1 MEHEMK
7 LWRESFLSVFE
18 GRKTVEMRLF
28 DEKRARIALGDTIVF
43 RESGGTGEVRCS
55 VVGLC
60 RYPDFE
66 TLYRHHDPVSIG
78 YAPGERASA
87 SDMLAYYSREDIERY
102 GVLGICVQLL
112 PEMEEIEIL

>member
-7 LWRESFLSVFE
+7 LWKTSFLSVLE

-28 DEKRARIALGDTIVF
+28 DEKRARIALGDTILF
-43 RESGGTGEVRCS
+43 RESGGVGEVRCS

-102 GVLGICVQLL
+102 GVLGICIRLSPSMGGL
-112 PEMEEIEIL
+112 EIL